1 MSIEGD
7 KMGTIEEEYQELVN
21 FIIGMR
27 MLIKAGTSFD
37 TVKKGIMG
45 IKLFTLDELMR
56 DSPPFKLWADTV
68 MHDLKVKGQM
78 HDTIMRLKKEL
89 KEARRAKENNNGN
102 DTRSKGKEKSSIL
115 P

>member
-27 MLIKAGTSFD
+27 ILIKAGTSFD
-37 TVKKGIMG
+37 TVSKGIMG

-68 MHDLKVKGQM
+68 KHNIKVNGQM
-78 HDTIMRLKKEL
+78 HDTIMRLKEEL
-89 KEARRAKENNNGN
+89 KELHKTMENKAVEAG
-102 DTRSKGKEKSSIL
+102 EE
-115 P
+115 